1 MRPWLA
7 SHAYSMRRALMRL
20 GARPAA
26 SVLETLVLAIALAL
40 PLALML
46 VVENVRALAAAH
58 PATPEISLYLSLDAS
73 PADRERIGEQLRR
86 LEGAD
91 AVRFVSRAEAY
102 ERLRQSAA
110 LAEVLEALPANPLP
124 DAYTVRMRAADANQ
138 LEVLARELSAW
149 PQVAKVQV
157 DSQWAQRLDALVR
170 LGRAAAGGLALV
182 FAAAMVA
189 ITFNTVR
196 LQLLQQREEIDLS
209 RLIGATDAF
218 LRRPYLYFGALQ
230 GLLGAATALALVA
243 TGHVLAARELAAI
256 SVVYGISL
264 DLRPVPLTLAGG
276 VLGAGAGLGYAAA
289 WISVTAALRAR

>member
-7 SHAYSMRRALMRL
+7 AHAYSLRRALVRL

-26 SVLETLVLAIALAL
+26 SVLETVVLAIALAL

-86 LEGAD
+86 LQGAD

-124 DAYTVRMRAADANQ
+124 DAYTVRVRAADANR
-138 LEVLARELSAW
+138 LEALAQELSAW

-182 FAAAMVA
+182 FAAAMVT

-243 TGHVLAARELAAI
+243 ASHVLAARELAAI

-264 DLRPVPLTLAGG
+264 DLQPVPPALVGG
-276 VLGAGAGLGYAAA
+276 VLGVGAGLGYAAA
-289 WISVTAALRAR
+289 WISVATSLRAR